1 MAKKAFKY
9 NSETLLREMV
19 TEANAIDPATE
30 AVSKT
35 LNEVIAKH
43 KLSGQSL
50 LKLMARLSAE
60 SIHRVQY
67 DLCTPETRDK
77 AEEYFQDYLAGRLG
91 LHEYV
96 AMQHDLS
103 LN

>member
-1 MAKKAFKY
+1 MAKKDFTY
-9 NSETLLREMV
+9 DSEALLQEIV
-19 TEANAIDPATE
+19 TKANEIDPATE

-35 LNEVIAKH
+35 LNEVVAQY

-77 AEEYFQDYLAGRLG
+77 VEEFFQDYLAGRLG
-91 LHEYV
+91 LHELV
-96 AMQHDLS
+96 AMQHDLKV
-103 LN
+103 N

>member
-9 NSETLLREMV
+9 DTEALLQEIV
-19 TEANAIDPATE
+19 TEANVIDPATE

-35 LNEVIAKH
+35 MNEVIAKY

-67 DLCTPETRDK
+67 DLCTPKTRDK

-91 LHEYV
+91 LYEYV
-96 AMQHDLS
+96 AMQQDRS